1 MVRSG
6 ALAGGT
12 LGLVFLADPRWAIP
26 SAALAVAFGL
36 RVLLVE
42 HDPGRERTRAAL
54 TLLGLGGGSALA
66 ISAGLALPLA
76 EYVSLTT
83 RAAMT
88 PAEANAL
95 ALPASRLLGYLIPD
109 IGGSP
114 EWMTYVGIGVLYL
127 AMLAVVSRG
136 RGAWFWLGV
145 AALSTL
151 LALGDNLP
159 IVWTVIRW
167 MPGAGLLRVPARFL
181 LISAFSLAVL
191 AGMGAQTLLRPRTE
205 ESLAPRLRLI
215 TLGFGSLV
223 ALLAGG
229 IYLVATRVGNP
240 RLESSAALAA
250 VTAVAV
256 GAWVLVGLSGRL
268 AVRTIGIGLALLLLA
283 ELSVVNR
290 FELELRPAEAVL
302 NERQDLARQAGQL
315 AAGQRIFSPSYS
327 LPQQT
332 AERDRLELAD
342 GVGPL
347 QLRSYRDSMAQATG
361 FSSAAYSVTLPPF
374 PTGNPRDDWRPVL
387 NSELLGRWDV
397 GVVAADYP
405 VDAAGL
411 VEQTSAD
418 GVHIYR
424 NTNARPRARVERDD
438 GTWYAADKVDVDA
451 ESHRCQRSW
460 ARSPCLERERLSWMG
475 SDGRWLPVEAGCDPG
490 WHALARIASR
500 RAHGAIRV
508 PPIERLRRRGD
519 QFAGSVGPG
528 TAVAPT
534 LTASERRWC
543 LIYAAILA
551 GVTTLPYLLGYAS
564 QGTTW
569 QFTGFVVGVE
579 DGNSYIAKMLSG
591 AFGAWLFRSPYTTY
605 PQRGI
610 LAFLPYLLLG
620 KLAAPPGVHEQLV
633 ALFQLLRIGSI
644 PVVVLATYRFA
655 ARFLPQEGWR
665 KWVTVMATAGEGLGW
680 ILLMV
685 GRTWW
690 LGSLPLDFYSPE
702 TFGFLSIF
710 ALPHL
715 ILARAFLL
723 LGLTAYLDA
732 SDAPR
737 KAWQA
742 GWWFAGLGLMQPLS
756 IVSAWAVIGAHGAV
770 ISLRALHHW
779 REEAW
784 PRLKLGAIALLV
796 SAPWVAYYALA
807 TTTDAYMRQWT
818 AQNRILS
825 PAVPHYLLAYGLIL
839 IPALAGVWW
848 VVRMGAQ
855 AQWLLVGWAIL
866 LPVLAYAPT
875 NLQRRLPEGGWV
887 ALAVLAAI
895 ALSTSGWP
903 ARQARWVGSVI
914 LLLSLPST
922 VLLLGGGMLTALRPG
937 EPAFRPLAEVQA
949 FQWLADHARPRGG
962 GAGLI
967 RNRKCAA
974 GLGAGAGRGWPWPGE
989 RAAGT
994 GVARNSGLLRGD
1006 PVGRRWAPV
1015 PAFVSHPLCFLWP
1028 GRAEARE
1035 PRPVTNRCAWAALR
1049 PGWIRDLRGAGI
1061 RGR

>member
-1 MVRSG
+1 MRPVREWAVEALVFLGAGALWMAPAWPQLDGFLFWRGSAYSDLAITHWPYADFLRYALVTWKQIPLWNPSILGGAPFAADPLSSLWYPPHWLAVIIPASLAFNLLFALHLGWAGWGTCRLLRAEGAGAASAMIGGLAFSGAPKLIGHIGLGHLTLVYAVAWMPWLLLLVRHAVQVSRSNGMRMVRSG

-438 GTWYAADKVDVDA
+438 GTWYAADKVTWTPNRIDVSA
-451 ESHRCQRSW
+451 LG
-460 ARSPCLERERLSWMG
+460 PGRLVLS
-475 SDGRWLPVEAGCDPG
+475 ENAYPG
-490 WHALARIASR
+490 WGATVDGSPSRLDTTQDGMRSLVLPPGEHTVRFEFHPSSVYIGAAISLLGALAL
-500 RAHGAIRV
+500 GLLW
-508 PPIERLRRRGD
+508 LRR
-519 QFAGSVGPG
+519 
-528 TAVAPT
+528 
-534 LTASERRWC
+534 
-543 LIYAAILA
+543 
-551 GVTTLPYLLGYAS
+551 
-564 QGTTW
+564 
-569 QFTGFVVGVE
+569 
-579 DGNSYIAKMLSG
+579 
-591 AFGAWLFRSPYTTY
+591 
-605 PQRGI
+605 
-610 LAFLPYLLLG
+610 
-620 KLAAPPGVHEQLV
+620 
-633 ALFQLLRIGSI
+633 
-644 PVVVLATYRFA
+644 
-655 ARFLPQEGWR
+655 
-665 KWVTVMATAGEGLGW
+665 
-680 ILLMV
+680 
-685 GRTWW
+685 
-690 LGSLPLDFYSPE
+690 
-702 TFGFLSIF
+702 
-710 ALPHL
+710 
-715 ILARAFLL
+715 
-723 LGLTAYLDA
+723 
-732 SDAPR
+732 
-737 KAWQA
+737 
-742 GWWFAGLGLMQPLS
+742 
-756 IVSAWAVIGAHGAV
+756 
-770 ISLRALHHW
+770 
-779 REEAW
+779 
-784 PRLKLGAIALLV
+784 
-796 SAPWVAYYALA
+796 
-807 TTTDAYMRQWT
+807 
-818 AQNRILS
+818 
-825 PAVPHYLLAYGLIL
+825 
-839 IPALAGVWW
+839 
-848 VVRMGAQ
+848 
-855 AQWLLVGWAIL
+855 
-866 LPVLAYAPT
+866 
-875 NLQRRLPEGGWV
+875 
-887 ALAVLAAI
+887 
-895 ALSTSGWP
+895 
-903 ARQARWVGSVI
+903 
-914 LLLSLPST
+914 
-922 VLLLGGGMLTALRPG
+922 
-937 EPAFRPLAEVQA
+937 
-949 FQWLADHARPRGG
+949 
-962 GAGLI
+962 
-967 RNRKCAA
+967 
-974 GLGAGAGRGWPWPGE
+974 
-989 RAAGT
+989 
-994 GVARNSGLLRGD
+994 
-1006 PVGRRWAPV
+1006 
-1015 PAFVSHPLCFLWP
+1015 
-1028 GRAEARE
+1028 
-1035 PRPVTNRCAWAALR
+1035 
-1049 PGWIRDLRGAGI
+1049 
-1061 RGR
+1061 